1 MISQLSRE
9 TAAMHACRVRM
20 SRYDGL
26 LRQAECQWK
35 RERAAKVP
43 IEGSA

>member
-1 MISQLSRE
+1 M
-9 TAAMHACRVRM
+9 TATDTADMRACRIRM

-26 LRQAECQWK
+26 LMQAECLWQ